1 MEVGYLHF
9 YLMSWYRVDLPI
21 VNCGWVSG
29 LPFKMTLIYSY
40 SVTRAQ
46 CSELIAAE
54 FMVIFPKTKID

>member
-9 YLMSWYRVDLPI
+9 YLFQLLI
-21 VNCGWVSG
+21 VVGLGWVSA

-46 CSELIAAE
+46 CLELIAAE
-54 FMVIFPKTKID
+54 SMVIFPKTKID